1 LVEAKEEVAVVMG
14 AGDGFGDG
22 GQGAVDVAVEG
33 EAVFQ
38 DLDLQDLA
46 LVGRVR
52 MVPGG
57 GRRRLAEPRP
67 SAG

>member
-1 LVEAKEEVAVVMG
+1 MVEAEEEETVVMG

-46 LVGRVR
+46 LIGA
-52 MVPGG
+52 GQDG
-57 GRRRLAEPRP
+57 ARRRETVV
-67 SAG
+67 S